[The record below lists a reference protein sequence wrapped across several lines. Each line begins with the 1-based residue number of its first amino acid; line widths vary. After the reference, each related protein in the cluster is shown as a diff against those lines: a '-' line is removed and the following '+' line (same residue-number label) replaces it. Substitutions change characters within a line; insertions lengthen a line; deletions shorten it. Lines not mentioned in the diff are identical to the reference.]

1 LNEKLIQ
8 EKSTTNKPHK
18 HHVNR
23 PKKTFEAT
31 LLSPNEMKKGDDET
45 RDGKHQ

>member
-8 EKSTTNKPHK
+8 EESTTNKPHK
-18 HHVNR
+18 CHADR

-31 LLSPNEMKKGDDET
+31 LLSPNEMKKEGDKI
-45 RDGKHQ
+45 RDGKRQ